1 LPRSLGG
8 EEHDSL
14 IHGSARVRRVPVRM
28 IQWLRDRIGVV
39 RLRQLLE
46 DARHR
51 LALVPLTLLAGGIV
65 LSQVCLFIDRQI
77 EDDSLP
83 VILTTT
89 VDSARSILGAIAG
102 GLITAVTLLVS
113 MVLVAVQLASGQLS
127 PRTLRN
133 WLGDPVVQRAVGV
146 VLGTTVFCLL
156 GLRSARQ
163 LGDDLSVV
171 PSITVLVGVALG
183 VISLIY
189 VVRAVDR
196 VTTNLQIG
204 TIAQRLTDDT
214 ITTIRTNVSSADERP
229 RMAPVAQHRDRLD
242 LLSDV
247 VPSTAVAVEADR
259 AGWVQQIDVGQLL
272 AALPDGATAWI
283 GVVHGGYVFTNSP
296 VAWIDLP
303 DLDDERRTACL
314 ADVRSSFAFGPSR
327 TMQQDVGFGMAQLT
341 DIAVRALSPGTND
354 PQTARDIL
362 MHLGEILRELWAS
375 DPADA
380 TLEQDGRRVHRRV
393 PDPEEHLRAALDPI
407 RHYGR
412 HDPMVM
418 RTLADMLVIL
428 RAEIVRQ
435 SASRPVDPIDRW
447 LDELLDHLDDDDW
460 IPRERSEVR
469 AAIMRRMTD
478 VAGRSLV

>member
-1 LPRSLGG
+1 
-8 EEHDSL
+8 
-14 IHGSARVRRVPVRM
+14 M
-28 IQWLRDRIGVV
+28 ITWLREHIGVV

-51 LALVPLTLLAGGIV
+51 LALVPLTLLFGGVV
-65 LSQVCLFIDRQI
+65 LSQVTLFIDRQI
-77 EDDSLP
+77 DDQSLP

-133 WLGDPVVQRAVGV
+133 WLGDRVLQRAVGV

-163 LGDDLSVV
+163 LGEDFSVV

-183 VISLIY
+183 VLSLIY

-204 TIAQRLTDDT
+204 TIAQQLTDET
-214 ITTIRTNVSSADERP
+214 ISTIRQNESTADERP
-229 RMAPVAQHRDRLD
+229 RMAPVAQHRERLA
-242 LLSDV
+242 
-247 VPSTAVAVEADR
+247 PSPDEIPDSAIAVEADH
-259 AGWVQQIDVGQLL
+259 AGWVQQVDADQLL

-283 GVVHGGYVFTNSP
+283 AVVHGGYVLTHAP
-296 VAWIDLP
+296 VAWVDLP
-303 DLDDERRTACL
+303 ELDDEARTACL
-314 ADVRSSFAFGPSR
+314 ANVRNSFALGASR
-327 TMQQDVGFGMAQLT
+327 TMQQDIGFGMAQLT

-362 MHLGEILRELWAS
+362 MHLGEILRELWGTVPVEARL
-375 DPADA
+375 DD
-380 TLEQDGRRVHRRV
+380 DGRRIYRRV

-418 RTLADMLVIL
+418 RTLAEMLDNL
-428 RAEIVRQ
+428 RTEIVR
-435 SASRPVDPIDRW
+435 RDLPGPVDPINRW
-447 LDELLDHLDDDDW
+447 LDEMLGDLDDDEW
-460 IPRERSEVR
+460 TERERIEVR
-469 AAIMRRMTD
+469 AVLARGL
-478 VAGRSLV
+478 AAAH

>member
-1 LPRSLGG
+1 MTR
-8 EEHDSL
+8 
-14 IHGSARVRRVPVRM
+14 
-28 IQWLRDRIGVV
+28 WLREHVGVV

-51 LALVPLTLLAGGIV
+51 LALVPLTLLVGGIV
-65 LSQVCLFIDRQI
+65 LSQVCLFVDRRID
-77 EDDSLP
+77 DDSLP

-214 ITTIRTNVSSADERP
+214 ITTIRTNGSSADERP
-229 RMAPVAQHRDRLD
+229 RVAPVADRRGEFDPLA
-242 LLSDV
+242 DV
-247 VPSTAVAVEADR
+247 VPSAAVAVEADR
-259 AGWVQQIDVGQLL
+259 AGWVQQVDADQLL

-283 GVVHGGYVFTNSP
+283 AVVHGGYVLTNAP
-296 VAWIDLP
+296 VAWVELP
-303 DLDDERRTACL
+303 ELDDERRKACL

-380 TLEQDGRRVHRRV
+380 TLEADGRCVHRRV
-393 PDPEEHLRAALDPI
+393 SDPEEHLRAALDPI

-418 RTLADMLVIL
+418 RTLADMLVTL

-435 SASRPVDPIDRW
+435 GLPGPIDPIDRW
-447 LDELLDHLDDDDW
+447 LDELLGQLDDDDW
-460 IPRERSEVR
+460 TERERTEVR
-469 AAIMRRMTD
+469 AAITGRPAD
-478 VAGRSLV
+478 VAAPSLA

>member
-1 LPRSLGG
+1 
-8 EEHDSL
+8 
-14 IHGSARVRRVPVRM
+14 M
-28 IQWLRDRIGVV
+28 IAWLRDHIGVV
-39 RLRQLLE
+39 RLRQLVE

-51 LALVPLTLLAGGIV
+51 LALVPMTLLVGGIV
-65 LSQVCLFIDRQI
+65 LSQVSLFIDRRI
-77 EDDSLP
+77 DDESLP

-133 WLGDPVVQRAVGV
+133 WLGDRVLQRAVGV

-163 LGDDLSVV
+163 LGDDVSVV

-183 VISLIY
+183 VTSLIY
-189 VVRAVDR
+189 VVRAVDH
-196 VTTNLQIG
+196 VTTSLQIG

-214 ITTIRTNVSSADERP
+214 IVTIRTNGSDVDERP
-229 RMAPVAQHRDRLD
+229 RMAPVAAQHAPLAAASDD
-242 LLSDV
+242 LPDDV
-247 VPSTAVAVEADR
+247 VAVEADH
-259 AGWVQQIDVGQLL
+259 AGWVQQVDAEQLA
-272 AALPDGATAWI
+272 AALPEGATAWI
-283 GVVHGGYVFTNSP
+283 AVVHGGYVFTNAP
-296 VAWIDLP
+296 VAWVDLP
-303 DLDDERRTACL
+303 DVDDDVRTRCL

-327 TMQQDVGFGMAQLT
+327 TMQQDIGFGMAQLT
-341 DIAVRALSPGTND
+341 DIAVRALSPGIND

-375 DPADA
+375 EPADA
-380 TLEQDGRRVHRRV
+380 TFERDGRRVYRRI
-393 PDPEEHLRAALDPI
+393 PGPEEHLRAALDPI

-412 HDPMVM
+412 HDPTVM
-418 RTLADMLVIL
+418 RTLAEMLDTL

-435 SASRPVDPIDRW
+435 GLPGPVEPIDRW
-447 LDELLDHLDDDDW
+447 LDELLGDLDDDDW
-460 IPRERSEVR
+460 TERERTEVVS
-469 AAIMRRMTD
+469 AITRRLPC
-478 VAGRSLV
+478 VRSLA

>member
-1 LPRSLGG
+1 
-8 EEHDSL
+8 
-14 IHGSARVRRVPVRM
+14 
-28 IQWLRDRIGVV
+28 
-39 RLRQLLE
+39 
-46 DARHR
+46 
-51 LALVPLTLLAGGIV
+51 
-65 LSQVCLFIDRQI
+65 
-77 EDDSLP
+77 
-83 VILTTT
+83 
-89 VDSARSILGAIAG
+89 
-102 GLITAVTLLVS
+102 
-113 MVLVAVQLASGQLS
+113 
-127 PRTLRN
+127 
-133 WLGDPVVQRAVGV
+133 VQRAVGV

-183 VISLIY
+183 ITSLIY

-214 ITTIRTNVSSADERP
+214 ITTIRTNGPTADERP
-229 RMAPVAQHRDRLD
+229 RMAPVAHVPDPLDRP
-242 LLSDV
+242 SDEMSDEMSDAGFDMGSGTV
-247 VPSTAVAVEADR
+247 SAAAVAVEADA
-259 AGWVQQIDVGQLL
+259 AGWVQQVDADRLL
-272 AALPDGATAWI
+272 AVLPGGATAWI
-283 GVVHGGYVFTNSP
+283 AVVHGGYVLTNAP
-296 VAWIDLP
+296 LAWVDLP
-303 DLDDERRTACL
+303 DLDDDARTTCL
-314 ADVRSSFAFGPSR
+314 ADVRSAFALGPSR

-341 DIAVRALSPGTND
+341 DIAVRAMSPGTND

-375 DPADA
+375 DPADG

-418 RTLADMLVIL
+418 RTLADMLVTL

-435 SASRPVDPIDRW
+435 RLGGPIDPIDRW
-447 LDELLDHLDDDDW
+447 LDELLTHLDDDTW
-460 IPRERSEVR
+460 TRRERTEVR
-469 AAIMRRMTD
+469 AAITRQPTD
-478 VAGRSLV
+478 VATPALV